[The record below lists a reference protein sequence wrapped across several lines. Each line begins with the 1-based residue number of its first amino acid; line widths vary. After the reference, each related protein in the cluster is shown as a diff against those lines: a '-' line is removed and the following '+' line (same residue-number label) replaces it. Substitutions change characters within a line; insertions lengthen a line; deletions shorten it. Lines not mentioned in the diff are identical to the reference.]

1 MNDGLFYTVEEA
13 AEKLQVNPE
22 TIRRRI
28 RKGKLKAQLIDGDR
42 GKQYSI
48 PAAALSMQEA
58 LPIPEQK
65 LAQPIL
71 DQIVTAN
78 TKAMQELLTS
88 QFALQE
94 EKRLQTIRSMENEIK
109 ALRSEIRAL
118 KEENLQAIHLLSTPP
133 KKLSFWK
140 KWFS

>member
-48 PAAALSMQEA
+48 PANELFIEEA
-58 LPIPEQK
+58 VLLPEQK

-71 DQIVTAN
+71 DQIAAAN
-78 TKAMQELLTS
+78 AKAVQEVIAA

-94 EKRLQTIRSMENEIK
+94 EKTAQLVSTMAAEIQSLK
-109 ALRSEIRAL
+109 SEIQAL
-118 KEENLQAIHLLSTPP
+118 KEANANTIGLLTAP
-133 KKLSFWK
+133 KEKLPFWK

>member
-1 MNDGLFYTVEEA
+1 MKDGLFYTVEEA

-48 PAAALSMQEA
+48 PAAELSVEDT
-58 LPIPEQK
+58 LPVPEQK

-78 TKAMQELLTS
+78 TKAMQELLTT

-94 EKRLQTIRSMENEIK
+94 EKHAQTIRSMENEIK
-109 ALRSEIRAL
+109 TLRSEIRAL
-118 KEENLQAIHLLSTPP
+118 KEENLQAIHLLSAPP
-133 KKLSFWK
+133 KKPSFWK